1 METVGDRVRRRR
13 DEMNLS
19 QAELA
24 ERAGIPQQTIGAIES
39 KPIRR
44 PQRALEIARALNV
57 DLNWLLTG
65 EEYPSPE
72 TLTRESTTQ
81 PLDEEIRQT
90 FPPTVSSGNTKEHL
104 SVVVE
109 IDARGVAVKGVTG
122 ESSMTHVAVA
132 RWLLPSDFIR
142 FELRTNPDRTIMVEI
157 LGDAMSPDFNPG
169 DRAFIDTSQRNPAH
183 SGLFA
188 IEMDGAT
195 IVRRLEL
202 MPDTNPKQ
210 VRIKPKN
217 AEHSTFVRPL
227 SELHIVGLVAGR
239 FHRS

>member
-1 METVGDRVRRRR
+1 MDIIGSRLKQRREEKGHSQETLAAAAGV
-13 DEMNLS
+13 S
-19 QAELA
+19 QS
-24 ERAGIPQQTIGAIES
+24 TISAIEDGTT
-39 KPIRR
+39 KEPRTL
-44 PQRALEIARALNV
+44 PKIARALGTPV
-57 DLNWLLTG
+57 EFFTD
-65 EEYPSPE
+65 EEYSSPVQE
-72 TLTRESTTQ
+72 IHESESQ
-81 PLDEEIRQT
+81 PQGEKIRQHSS
-90 FPPTVSSGNTKEHL
+90 PTIPLENTKEHL
-104 SVVVE
+104 SEVVE

-132 RWLLPSDFIR
+132 RWLLPSDFMR

-202 MPDTNPKQ
+202 IPDTNPKQ

-217 AEHSTFVRPL
+217 IEHSTFVRAL